1 MIKIFDGHADIWND
15 VYDRREKKEENVF
28 KNNHYERLKK
38 GGVHGGIFVIYL
50 PEKYSNG
57 EKIPDEGLLP
67 LFREM
72 LNSAEKEIKSFDET
86 VKIIKTKEDL
96 KNFFT
101 DDSMNIVKGIE
112 GLKAIRNEESLE
124 LIGELYKLG
133 YRVCSLAWNEENILA
148 TGTRG
153 AKDRGVTDLGKK
165 CILKMEELGMVVDV
179 SHLNEKSF
187 WDVIEVAKKPIIA
200 SHSASTKECKHAR
213 NLTDEQIIA
222 LAKTGGV
229 IGVNAYRNFLDHI
242 EENRTVERFVDHIEH
257 IISIAGINSVG
268 IGFDF
273 CEYLPSNEEDIN
285 LEGLRSASDSQ
296 NVVKVLKER
305 GYSDSDIE
313 LIAYKNFKRVFE
325 AVFK

>member
-15 VYDRREKKEENVF
+15 VHDRRERKEENIF

-38 GGVHGGIFVIYL
+38 GGVNGGIFVIYL
-50 PEKYSNG
+50 PEKYTNG
-57 EKIPDEGLLP
+57 EKIHDEGLLP
-67 LFREM
+67 LFKEM
-72 LNSAEKEIKSFDET
+72 LNSAEKEIESFDET

-96 KNFFT
+96 KSFFV
-101 DDSMNIVKGIE
+101 DDSVNIVKGIE

-124 LIGELYKLG
+124 LIDELYKLG

-153 AKDRGVTDLGKK
+153 NKDRGITELGKK
-165 CILKMEELGMVVDV
+165 CIMKMENLGMVVDV

-200 SHSASTKECKHAR
+200 SHSASSKECKHAR
-213 NLTDEQIIA
+213 NLTDDQIIA

-242 EENRTVERFVDHIEH
+242 EENRTVERYVDHIEH
-257 IISIAGINSVG
+257 IISVAGIDSVG

-273 CEYLPSNEEDIN
+273 CEYLPSNEEDLN
-285 LEGLRSASDSQ
+285 LEGLRSARDSQ
-296 NVVKVLKER
+296 NVVKVLRER
-305 GYSDSDIE
+305 GYSDSEIE

-325 AVFK
+325 AIFK